1 MKLILQ
7 KVNKVEIKL
16 VDKIIKIGKG
26 LMIFINI
33 RDEDNERQI
42 DKAVEHF
49 LNIKLFENDDGKWKE
64 SVKSLGLEII
74 LISQFIKYNKHN
86 VDDGNINN
94 RAKQLFNQICL
105 ATRKKY
111 GEQKVK
117 VANYEEFQT
126 TNIEYENPV
135 SIVLRY
141 PIKNLIQCECKQYY
155 EKKEISFHLKNCQK
169 IFDKYW
175 EFDLKIGKTLK
186 KFCNSKES
194 LIIASILLEK
204 FIKLLREKVMQIYK
218 SNNAKIVPRGKNHT
232 NNKFEDVFVK
242 NPQEHYFKYKKTF
255 SELLLKDKNFNSDE
269 KISSSSKDL
278 NIYNSD
284 KLKHFSFNN
293 NEKKNNKKES
303 KKNKDKNNESD
314 ILYYS
319 YKDNSSKELNL
330 AKGLS
335 QQIINP
341 NLNENEGIVFE
352 KKINKSFYLPSY
364 INNCPDD

>member
-7 KVNKVEIKL
+7 KINKVEIKL

-86 VDDGNINN
+86 VDDGNKNN
-94 RAKQLFNQICL
+94 RAKQLFNQIYL

-117 VANYEEFQT
+117 VANFEEFQT
-126 TNIEYENPV
+126 ANIEYENPV
-135 SIVLRY
+135 SIILRY

-155 EKKEISFHLKNCQK
+155 EKKEISFHLKHCQK

-204 FIKLLREKVMQIYK
+204 FIKLLQEKVMQIYE
-218 SNNAKIVPRGKNHT
+218 SNNAKIVPRGKNQT

-255 SELLLKDKNFNSDE
+255 SELLLKEKNFNSDE
-269 KISSSSKDL
+269 KILSSSSKDL
-278 NIYNSD
+278 ELYNSD
-284 KLKHFSFNN
+284 KLKYFSFNN
-293 NEKKNNKKES
+293 NEKKNKKKK
-303 KKNKDKNNESD
+303 KKNKDINNESD
-314 ILYYS
+314 SLFYS
-319 YKDNSSKELNL
+319 YKVNSAKELNL
-330 AKGLS
+330 EKGRS
-335 QQIINP
+335 NQIINP
-341 NLNENEGIVFE
+341 NLNENE
-352 KKINKSFYLPSY
+352 
-364 INNCPDD
+364 

>member
-1 MKLILQ
+1 M
-7 KVNKVEIKL
+7 
-16 VDKIIKIGKG
+16 
-26 LMIFINI
+26 
-33 RDEDNERQI
+33 
-42 DKAVEHF
+42 
-49 LNIKLFENDDGKWKE
+49 
-64 SVKSLGLEII
+64 
-74 LISQFIKYNKHN
+74 
-86 VDDGNINN
+86 
-94 RAKQLFNQICL
+94 
-105 ATRKKY
+105 
-111 GEQKVK
+111 
-117 VANYEEFQT
+117 
-126 TNIEYENPV
+126 
-135 SIVLRY
+135 
-141 PIKNLIQCECKQYY
+141 
-155 EKKEISFHLKNCQK
+155 
-169 IFDKYW
+169 
-175 EFDLKIGKTLK
+175 
-186 KFCNSKES
+186 NSKV
-194 LIIASILLEK
+194 L
-204 FIKLLREKVMQIYK
+204 
-218 SNNAKIVPRGKNHT
+218 
-232 NNKFEDVFVK
+232 
-242 NPQEHYFKYKKTF
+242 KYKKTF